1 MLKLHESACE
11 LYCNPIDVAP
21 ANFIRHSPDIE
32 TSQSLPEFGS
42 LSKLD
47 ARVGFSEKSLLAI

>member
-1 MLKLHESACE
+1 MSRRASFTATLLTLPPQIS
-11 LYCNPIDVAP
+11 
-21 ANFIRHSPDIE
+21 SDIPQITLE